1 MDASDNYFDSG
12 ERALPSDSRGQRD
25 VFTRRG
31 SDDTSLDTVFDLLGD
46 QRRRLL
52 LRFFYVNGF
61 DTATFDEVASYI
73 RRWESRMGDRSRPS
87 EDDVEL
93 ALIHVHLPRLESAG
107 IVEFER
113 STATVTYDSSE
124 SLERILAAA
133 LDTSAIP

>member
-1 MDASDNYFDSG
+1 MDVFDSSFDPREG
-12 ERALPSDSRGQRD
+12 ELPPDGRGQRE
-25 VFTRRG
+25 VFTRSG

-61 DTATFDEVASYI
+61 ETATFDEIASYI
-73 RRWESRMGDRSRPS
+73 ERWESRMAGRSPTS
-87 EDDVEL
+87 ADDVEL
-93 ALIHVHLPRLESAG
+93 SLVHVHLPRLESAD

-113 STATVTYDSSE
+113 STATVRYNSSE
-124 SLERILAAA
+124 PLERILEAA

>member
-1 MDASDNYFDSG
+1 MDVSDNYFDPSEG
-12 ERALPSDSRGQRD
+12 ALPPGGRGQRE
-25 VFTRRG
+25 VFTRSG
-31 SDDTSLDTVFDLLGD
+31 SDDPSLDTVFDLLGD

-73 RRWESRMGDRSRPS
+73 MRWESRMGGRPQPS
-87 EDDVEL
+87 KDDVEL

-107 IVEFER
+107 VVEFER
-113 STATVTYDSSE
+113 STATVRYESSE
-124 SLERILAAA
+124 SLERILGAA